1 MVAVLDVA
9 DSLVKRLPGAVNN
22 HKKFILPGLPND
34 RLRLQLGEV
43 DATFGE
49 YLQYLD
55 EGARL
60 VVGGDDQRSTISIS
74 GRTRRF
80 NYQKAGDII
89 GIVVDG
95 TL

>member
-9 DSLVKRLPGAVNN
+9 DSLVKRLSSAVDN

-43 DATFGE
+43 DMSLGE
-49 YLQYLD
+49 DLQHLN

-60 VVGGDDQRSTISIS
+60 MVGGDDQRSTISIS
-74 GRTRRF
+74 GRIRWF